1 MAAHVYQYRHYLI
14 GRDSQRDFTQSSF
27 WTAGHLVG
35 VCGKFYSDERF
46 TRLVLPICLEEKS
59 GRAIG
64 VSLIVFNSDLF
75 VIDETMNIEDG
86 IASNGIVKNFV
97 MVATAINSIN
107 QA

>member
-1 MAAHVYQYRHYLI
+1 MAADVYQHRHYLI

-35 VCGKFYSDERF
+35 VCGELYSDERL
-46 TRLVLPICLEEKS
+46 TRFVLPICLEEKS

-64 VSLIVFNSDLF
+64 VRLIVSNSDLSI
-75 VIDETMNIEDG
+75 IDETMNIDDG
-86 IASNGIVKNFV
+86 LPSNGVVKNFV
-97 MVATAINSIN
+97 MVATAINLIN